1 MKPAGEQGIT
11 LPARNIGC
19 LPQVRTPRAGRVGEV
34 WRDQLSLLYPHWTTL
49 QPSYRTY
56 LLSSLCAQ
64 LGAALAELR
73 QW

>member
-1 MKPAGEQGIT
+1 M
-11 LPARNIGC
+11 
-19 LPQVRTPRAGRVGEV
+19 GEV

-49 QPSYRTY
+49 HPSYRTY

-73 QW
+73 VVILACSPLSEH